1 MTAPAETVAVA
12 AEFAAEDA
20 DAMKARIHAL
30 FDSIDTDG
38 SFQISRKELAAKLR
52 ADGELEALLGF
63 ADATSIPQMVRVMRM
78 LEDTGEIDQDVNS
91 HITRDEFETVLL
103 ADRAEAAKEAT
114 ERAAGARIAADEPA
128 VTATATL

>member
-1 MTAPAETVAVA
+1 VTAPAETVAVA

-63 ADATSIPQMVRVMRM
+63 ADTSIPQVVRVMRM

>member
-63 ADATSIPQMVRVMRM
+63 ADTSIPQVVRVMRM

-103 ADRAEAAKEAT
+103 ADRAEAATEAT

>member
-63 ADATSIPQMVRVMRM
+63 ADTSIPQVVRVMRM

-103 ADRAEAAKEAT
+103 ADRAEAAKEAA
-114 ERAAGARIAADEPA
+114 ERAAGARIAADEAA